1 MNLLVAVS
9 GGVDSVV
16 LLDILSRGDDQ
27 LVVCHVD
34 HGIRDAS
41 AEDARFVQALASR
54 YALPYVQTEL
64 DLGERA
70 SEETA
75 RGARYEFLKTQAEK
89 FAATIVTAHHRD
101 DLVGSI
107 AINLAR
113 GTGWRGLGV
122 MNRADIKRPL
132 IGWTKSKIYDYA
144 LTYRL
149 EWVEDATNSSSR
161 YLRNRLRA
169 DVLALDEQQASELT
183 HLRAR
188 QLQLARDIDTESKRL
203 IASFAGSRYAY
214 THIDQSVAIE
224 LLRTLIDQK
233 TGYRPTAEQAERTLL
248 AIKTARDGSRHDIA
262 AGVKLLCKA
271 GEFLVERP

>member
-16 LLDILSRGDDQ
+16 LLDILSRGDDH

-34 HGIRDAS
+34 HGIRRES
-41 AEDARFVQALASR
+41 AEDARFVQALANR

-64 DLGERA
+64 ALGERA

-75 RGARYEFLKTQAEK
+75 RVARYEFLQKQAEK
-89 FAATIVTAHHRD
+89 FAATIATAHHQD
-101 DLVGSI
+101 DMIGSI
-107 AINLAR
+107 AINLKR

-122 MNRADIKRPL
+122 MNRSDIRRPL

-144 LTYRL
+144 LDHQL
-149 EWVEDATNSSSR
+149 EWVEDETNSSSR

-169 DVLALDEQQASELT
+169 GVLAIDERQASELT
-183 HLRAR
+183 SLRAR
-188 QLQLARDIDTESKRL
+188 QLQLARDIDAESSRL

-224 LLRTLIDQK
+224 LLRTHIDQQ
-233 TGYRPTAEQAERTLL
+233 TGYRPTVEQAERALL
-248 AIKTARDGSRHDIA
+248 AIKTARDGSRHDIS